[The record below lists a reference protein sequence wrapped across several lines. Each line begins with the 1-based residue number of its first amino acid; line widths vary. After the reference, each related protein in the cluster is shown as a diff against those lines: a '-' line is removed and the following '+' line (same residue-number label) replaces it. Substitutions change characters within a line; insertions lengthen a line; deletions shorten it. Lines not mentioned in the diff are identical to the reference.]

1 MSRLASRLRAG
12 NHCIGA
18 IILSARAWEDLSGL
32 TTNDDDKH
40 QRFPT
45 PNHHKLTSQQNF
57 HYNAAENDSS
67 QFSTNPDSSL
77 EVTPAMSSPITA
89 LVTIPPDLTPGL
101 NTIWLTNNGALS
113 PIFITVDSTTTQVVG
128 GAAPIGAS
136 IVVATTSS
144 STPNQTPS
152 GGASPLSIAET
163 LTALPATS
171 TSQPS
176 SSDPVMQ
183 TVTTLSTNENLVTPA
198 HFTGAG
204 QNSQTV
210 NATTAQTLSTPF
222 NKPSVTIWANN
233 EYAGASQQRTE
244 TLILAIVISSAVVA
258 VPVLLVWW
266 MLRRSSKRR
275 KSRVGTSDGTEK
287 REFQLSGLSVQ
298 ELDATPRKG
307 VGRSYGSNQVA
318 GWEVTERR
326 FSSTGY
332 GRLVQ
337 YTPK

>member
-1 MSRLASRLRAG
+1 
-12 NHCIGA
+12 
-18 IILSARAWEDLSGL
+18 
-32 TTNDDDKH
+32 
-40 QRFPT
+40 
-45 PNHHKLTSQQNF
+45 
-57 HYNAAENDSS
+57 
-67 QFSTNPDSSL
+67 
-77 EVTPAMSSPITA
+77 MSSPITA
-89 LVTIPPDLTPGL
+89 LVTIPPDLTSGL

-152 GGASPLSIAET
+152 GGASTLSIAET
-163 LTALPATS
+163 LTALPATL

-176 SSDPVMQ
+176 SSGAVMQ

-210 NATTAQTLSTPF
+210 NATTAQTLSTPV
-222 NKPSVTIWANN
+222 NKPNVTIWANN

-244 TLILAIVISSAVVA
+244 TLILAIVIPSAVVA
-258 VPVLLVWW
+258 VLVLLVWW
-266 MLRRSSKRR
+266 MLRRSSRRR
-275 KSRVGTSDGTEK
+275 KSRGGTSDGTEK
-287 REFQLSGLSVQ
+287 REFQPSGLSVQ
-298 ELDATPRKG
+298 ELDAAPRKE
-307 VGRSYGSNQVA
+307 VGRSYGSNRVA

-326 FSSTGY
+326 CSSTGY